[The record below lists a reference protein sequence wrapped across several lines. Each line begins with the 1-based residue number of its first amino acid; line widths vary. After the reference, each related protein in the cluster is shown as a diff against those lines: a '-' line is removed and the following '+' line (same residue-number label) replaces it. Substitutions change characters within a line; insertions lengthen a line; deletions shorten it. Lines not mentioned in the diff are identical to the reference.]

1 MIMEK
6 GLIFA
11 LSGPSGVGKGTVG
24 TELRSKHKDIELSI
38 SATTRSPRDGEV
50 NGREYYFIS
59 QDNFDKLIE
68 EDAFVEYVRKFENS
82 YGTLKS
88 EIKRI
93 TEKGNSVLLDI
104 EPVGA
109 LNIKKL
115 FPEAVLIFL
124 IPQSLADLQKRLWSR
139 GSETLETFEKRKAD
153 HILELDLAP
162 KYDYVVLN
170 RTNNV
175 EYAVNDIERIIEAE
189 KNGIHLAEYFS
200 ENASQKIEIIKAG
213 GRIC

>member
-6 GLIFA
+6 GLIIA

-24 TELRSKHKDIELSI
+24 TELRLKHKDIELSI
-38 SATTRSPRDGEV
+38 SATTRAPRGGEV

-59 QDNFDKLIE
+59 QDEFDKLIE
-68 EDAFVEYVRKFENS
+68 EDAFVEYVWKFEKS

-93 TEKGNSVLLDI
+93 TERGNSVLLDI
-104 EPVGA
+104 EPIGA

-124 IPQSLADLQKRLWSR
+124 IPQSLADLQERLWNR
-139 GSETLETFEKRKAD
+139 GSETPETFEKRKAD
-153 HILELDLAP
+153 HILELELAP

-175 EYAVNDIERIIEAE
+175 EYAVYDIEKIIEAE
-189 KNGIHLAEYFS
+189 KKGVHLAEYFS
-200 ENASQKIEIIKAG
+200 ENASHKIEIIKAG